1 MSGVERGRSRIKFT
15 SITSLQ
21 RVPEVGVG
29 GKVGL
34 GSCGLFGRGNIGSPP
49 GNLCGECLR
58 ASPVKLGA
66 GDLIV
71 MCIFA
76 EEEFEIVIS
85 AGLLREFPGGDIAEF
100 CHFRPHAQFLANHG

>member
-1 MSGVERGRSRIKFT
+1 M
-15 SITSLQ
+15 
-21 RVPEVGVG
+21 PEVGVG

-34 GSCGLFGRGNIGSPP
+34 GSCGLFGRGKISPS
-49 GNLCGECLR
+49 GNLSGECLS
-58 ASPVKLGA
+58 ASPVELGA

-76 EEEFEIVIS
+76 EEELEIVIS